1 MNPGTPHI
9 IAGFAEALA
18 APEVVWS
25 LRDSGFEVTVANRR
39 GRRTALHHSRA
50 ASILDV
56 TPPEQDLAA
65 CVGELIGAA
74 EARGAMLMPV
84 DDACVA
90 VCAQIAEQRSAPIVI
105 GPRGRQADLA
115 LDKRKQID
123 AAQHSGLL
131 VPPTEVVQ
139 TISELRNA
147 VAEFAVVLKDANAM
161 RIDGGRLA
169 RGRSFVCANPDELA
183 VAEEAWGEGYTLIV
197 QPLLAGVGEGLFGVR
212 LAGETLALSAH
223 RRIRMMNPQG
233 SGSSACKS
241 VPVDPGLVAAATRFL
256 ESADWDGLFMLEFL
270 RDRAGRAWFMELN
283 GRAWGSM
290 ALALRIGLDYPA
302 WAARGALDPA
312 FKPAVPPPRPDVVCR
327 HLGRE
332 IVHFLF
338 SLRGPTSSANVDWPR
353 PLATL
358 GKLLRVRRGDRWY
371 NWRRDD
377 WQVFVSDTF
386 GTVASQ
392 VRRRGG

>member
-1 MNPGTPHI
+1 MASDAQHAAKRARSDDGRESPSGSKCLRSSHRSRAPTGEALKVNPDTPHI
-9 IAGFAEALA
+9 IVGFAEALA

-39 GRRTALHHSRA
+39 ERRTALHHSRA

-105 GPRGRQADLA
+105 GPRGRQAGLA

-123 AAQHSGLL
+123 VAQHSGLL

-147 VAEFAVVLKDANAM
+147 AAEFAVVLKDANAM
-161 RIDGGRLA
+161 RIDDGRLA

-183 VAEEAWGEGYTLIV
+183 VAEAAWGEGYTLSCSRCWPASAKDCSGCV
-197 QPLLAGVGEGLFGVR
+197 SR
-212 LAGETLALSAH
+212 ETRS
-223 RRIRMMNPQG
+223 R
-233 SGSSACKS
+233 
-241 VPVDPGLVAAATRFL
+241 
-256 ESADWDGLFMLEFL
+256 
-270 RDRAGRAWFMELN
+270 
-283 GRAWGSM
+283 
-290 ALALRIGLDYPA
+290 
-302 WAARGALDPA
+302 
-312 FKPAVPPPRPDVVCR
+312 
-327 HLGRE
+327 
-332 IVHFLF
+332 
-338 SLRGPTSSANVDWPR
+338 
-353 PLATL
+353 
-358 GKLLRVRRGDRWY
+358 
-371 NWRRDD
+371 
-377 WQVFVSDTF
+377 
-386 GTVASQ
+386 
-392 VRRRGG
+392 

>member
-1 MNPGTPHI
+1 
-9 IAGFAEALA
+9 
-18 APEVVWS
+18 
-25 LRDSGFEVTVANRR
+25 
-39 GRRTALHHSRA
+39 
-50 ASILDV
+50 
-56 TPPEQDLAA
+56 
-65 CVGELIGAA
+65 
-74 EARGAMLMPV
+74 
-84 DDACVA
+84 
-90 VCAQIAEQRSAPIVI
+90 
-105 GPRGRQADLA
+105 
-115 LDKRKQID
+115 
-123 AAQHSGLL
+123 
-131 VPPTEVVQ
+131 
-139 TISELRNA
+139 
-147 VAEFAVVLKDANAM
+147 
-161 RIDGGRLA
+161 
-169 RGRSFVCANPDELA
+169 
-183 VAEEAWGEGYTLIV
+183 
-197 QPLLAGVGEGLFGVR
+197 
-212 LAGETLALSAH
+212 
-223 RRIRMMNPQG
+223 
-233 SGSSACKS
+233 
-241 VPVDPGLVAAATRFL
+241 
-256 ESADWDGLFMLEFL
+256 MLEFL

-302 WAARGALDPA
+302 WAVRGALDPA